1 VAGDKLFPPRLFDMT
16 FLKLVFRSVTFH
28 ARSHLGALLG
38 AAVGTAV
45 LVGALVVGDSVRESL
60 RQMALTRLGSVHF
73 ALASND
79 RLFRSAL
86 AYELGERLNGLHSE
100 RAGETPWRTAAVL
113 QLPGTAATASG
124 SARANQ
130 VQVLGVDESFWKLA
144 LQAPEFDS
152 IPDNS
157 VVINEALAE
166 QLQVQPGETILL
178 RLQQPSELSRDAPL
192 SPEENFSVSMRVPVH
207 AILSDAELGR
217 FSLQANQIAPF
228 NAFLSLAQMQRRVEA
243 PHKANLLLAGTSGPA
258 TLEAEELKTMLR
270 EIWQVDDAQLQLL
283 ELPGG
288 NGIELRTP
296 RVFLDPPAAAS
307 ALKIPAPEAS
317 AQEAGPPA
325 AQGILTYLVNEIR
338 SGERATPYSM
348 VTGMGDPI
356 VPAGMGDDEILVNSW
371 LAEDLQVQ
379 PGDPV
384 SLTYFVV
391 GRMRQPE
398 ERSATFRV
406 REILPLEY
414 PAADPTLMPDFPGL
428 TDAESCRDW
437 DTGFPIEM
445 DRIRDRDE
453 RYWDEYRGT
462 PKAFVTLRA
471 GQRMWGNR
479 FGEMTAIRFAPGM
492 SLDHIAREM
501 RTSLDPETVGLVF
514 EPVRSLAVAASEQ
527 SQDFGGLFIGFSF
540 FLIVAALLLMGLLF
554 QFGVEQRTSEI
565 GTLLALGWTP
575 KQVRRLLLS
584 EGSMV
589 ALAGGLA
596 GLAGGV
602 YYARGMLYGL
612 STIWRD
618 AVGTSALQ
626 YHATVPTLLIGT
638 VAGIAVALLTIWI
651 AVRKQARQPARELL
665 AAGTEEYGSR
675 QEDKPGRSRAFWVGW
690 GAAGLSLALVGVA
703 LARGESAAA
712 GLFFGAGAGL
722 LVAGIAFSS
731 VLLRSL
737 RGSQTAAQISLAGM
751 GVRNATRRRRRSLAI
766 LGLLSCGSFL
776 IASIGVFRLDALQ
789 DAEQRSSGTGGF
801 ALLGESTLPLVHDL
815 NSQSGRET
823 LGLDAP
829 GLAGVDVVP
838 FRVRDGED
846 ASCLNLNRAQRP
858 RLLGVEPELLNQ
870 REAFTFTRVLKG
882 LPREQPWLLLDD
894 RPDPDI
900 IPAIG
905 DAASIQW
912 ALGKSVGDTLEF
924 TDERGRPF
932 QIRIVGAVANSILQG
947 NLLISEEAFVSR
959 FPSESGYRLFLIDL
973 PAERME
979 TVSATFSRALQD
991 YGMELTP
998 TTRRLAAYN
1007 AVQNT
1012 YLSTFQVLGGL
1023 GLLLGSAGLGVV
1035 VLRNVLERKG
1045 ELGLLLAV
1053 GFRSRA
1059 LKWLVVSEHGA
1070 LLVLGL
1076 GLGIVAAGVAVLP
1089 ALLTP
1094 GAELPWVSL
1103 VLTLGAVFLSGAVW
1117 TWLAAWVAL
1126 RGKLLEALRGL

>member
-1 VAGDKLFPPRLFDMT
+1 MT
-16 FLKLVFRSVTFH
+16 FWKLVFRGATFH

-45 LVGALVVGDSVRESL
+45 LVGALLVGDSVRESL

-73 ALASND
+73 ALISND

-86 AYELGERLNGLHSE
+86 AHELGERLNGSD
-100 RAGETPWRTAAVL
+100 RAVQHDAPWRTAAVL
-113 QLPGTAATASG
+113 QLPGTAATSSG

-130 VQVLGVDESFWKLA
+130 VQVFGVDDTFWQLA
-144 LQAPEFDS
+144 VQAPEFES
-152 IPDNS
+152 IPATS

-207 AILSDAELGR
+207 AIVSDAELGR
-217 FSLQANQIAPF
+217 FSLQANQVAPF
-228 NAFLSLAQMQRRVEA
+228 NAFLSLAQMQRRVDA
-243 PHKANLLLAGTSGPA
+243 PDKANLLLAGTSGPA
-258 TLEAEELKTMLR
+258 SLEQEELKTILR
-270 EIWQVDDAQLQLL
+270 EIWRVEDAQLQLI
-283 ELPGG
+283 ELPEG
-288 NGIELRTP
+288 NRVELRTA
-296 RVFLDPPAAAS
+296 RVFLDPPAAAA
-307 ALKIPAPEAS
+307 ALSIPAPEA
-317 AQEAGPPA
+317 ARNANRPA

-338 SGERATPYSM
+338 SGDRATPYSM
-348 VTGMGDPI
+348 VTAMGDPI
-356 VPAGMGDDEILVNSW
+356 VPPEMSEDEILVNSW

-379 PGDPV
+379 PGDLIR
-384 SLTYFVV
+384 LTYFVV

-406 REILPLEY
+406 REIVPLEY
-414 PAADPTLMPDFPGL
+414 PAADATLMPDFPGL
-428 TDAESCRDW
+428 TDADSCRDW

-445 DRIRDRDE
+445 DLIRDHDE
-453 RYWDEYRGT
+453 RYWDDYRGT
-462 PKAFVTLRA
+462 PKAFVTLNA
-471 GQRMWGNR
+471 GRRMWGNR
-479 FGEMTAIRFAPGM
+479 FGELTAIRFEPGM
-492 SLDHIAREM
+492 SLDEIALEI
-501 RTSLDPETVGLVF
+501 RTALDPETVGLVF

-527 SQDFGGLFIGFSF
+527 SQDFGGLFLGFSF

-584 EGSMV
+584 EGGMV

-596 GLAGGV
+596 GLIGGV

-618 AVGTSALQ
+618 AVGASALH
-626 YHATVPTLLIGT
+626 YYASPPTLVMGT
-638 VAGIAVALLTIWI
+638 LAGIAVALLTIWL

-675 QEDKPGRSRAFWVGW
+675 QEEKPGRSRAFQAGW
-690 GAAGLSLALVGVA
+690 GAAALSLVLVGIA
-703 LARGESAAA
+703 LARDESAA

-731 VLLRSL
+731 ALLRSL
-737 RGSQTAAQISLAGM
+737 RGSQTAAQMSLAGM

-789 DAEQRSSGTGGF
+789 DAEKRSSGTGGF
-801 ALLGESTLPLVHDL
+801 ALMGESTLPLVHDL
-815 NSQSGRET
+815 NSDSGRESF
-823 LGLDAP
+823 GLDAP
-829 GLAGVDVVP
+829 GLAGVEVVP

-870 REAFTFTRVLKG
+870 RQAFTFSRVLKG
-882 LPREQPWLLLDD
+882 LPPENPWLLLDH
-894 RPDPDI
+894 RAEPDV

-932 QIRIVGAVANSILQG
+932 QIKIVGAVANSILQG

-959 FPSESGYRLFLIDL
+959 FPSESGYRLFLIDV
-973 PAERME
+973 PAERAE
-979 TVSATFSRALQD
+979 TISATFSRALQD

-1059 LKWLVVSEHGA
+1059 LKWLIVSEHGA

-1076 GLGIVAAGVAVLP
+1076 GLGVFAAGVAVLP

-1103 VLTLGAVFLSGAVW
+1103 VLTLGAVLVSGAVW